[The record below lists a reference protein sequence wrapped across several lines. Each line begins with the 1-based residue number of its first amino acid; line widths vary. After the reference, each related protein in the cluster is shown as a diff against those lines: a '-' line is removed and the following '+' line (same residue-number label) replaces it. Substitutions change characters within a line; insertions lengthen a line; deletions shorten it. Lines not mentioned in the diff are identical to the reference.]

1 MAPNRPNPSLLS
13 GLPEH
18 LLANL
23 FNAATPVRLGTG
35 DFFGELALLV
45 AERRNADVV
54 ALGYCRL
61 LSLAAR
67 DLSRLFGTEPALRD
81 HIRSVAAARAAGEGG

>member
-1 MAPNRPNPSLLS
+1 
-13 GLPEH
+13 
-18 LLANL
+18 
-23 FNAATPVRLGTG
+23 
-35 DFFGELALLV
+35 
-45 AERRNADVV
+45 
-54 ALGYCRL
+54 